1 MRICRFCGAEIKE
14 GSRCP
19 VCGLENSGEARRDD
33 SLFRRPEFQPQP
45 SEEELPK
52 DIEEEEGESVFSRAL
67 QWQPEE
73 PEPQPSQPASEP
85 QTEGAQPESGQAEFQ
100 AFFPEEADPPRTPP
114 RHWARMAAIAASV
127 LVVAAAA
134 FFLWPRPQPQAEM
147 PAIFSAGE
155 SYQVFFP
162 GKQEEALELG
172 TGLSEYDYSQDGQQ
186 YAWIADNQLFY
197 QPSPTAEPVFLAERA
212 VDCMMRPEG
221 DVVYYLSYD
230 TEAEPASQTLYRYD
244 ASTGETESLLS
255 GLYGVWVRQFKE
267 EAPYCFLI
275 ESSSIFRLDLETGE
289 VLPVVQ
295 NIASGT
301 AYIVTS
307 DDQGLY
313 YTDVDQERKISRLRY
328 WTPEDGSQNIA
339 ENMDII
345 VNADNGNAYYTISES
360 SGEPGLYWL
369 EHGEST
375 LVDASVPQN
384 IVGFLQDGEYSAER
398 ADGLLYVKDDDPEGN
413 LYMALG
419 GKSYELPMT
428 LETYQGVFLRD
439 NRLYYLM
446 DGTVWFMELTEEG
459 LSEPVEKETAP
470 ETASNLVM
478 VDRWGNSL
486 FSWDSMVARSL
497 TYGGQ
502 TVTQALYEASS
513 PAIQQAEDGS
523 LYFLDG
529 MGSPSLVRLQNGQAQ
544 TVAENVLDFRVDGD
558 WVIYIQ
564 EPLPSQEDISTTA
577 VMAYD
582 GRHTPVVIA
591 ETDSQVSFY
600 F

>member
-255 GLYGVWVRQFKE
+255 GLYGVWVRQFK
-267 EAPYCFLI
+267 
-275 ESSSIFRLDLETGE
+275 
-289 VLPVVQ
+289 
-295 NIASGT
+295 
-301 AYIVTS
+301 
-307 DDQGLY
+307 
-313 YTDVDQERKISRLRY
+313 
-328 WTPEDGSQNIA
+328 
-339 ENMDII
+339 
-345 VNADNGNAYYTISES
+345 
-360 SGEPGLYWL
+360 
-369 EHGEST
+369 
-375 LVDASVPQN
+375 
-384 IVGFLQDGEYSAER
+384 
-398 ADGLLYVKDDDPEGN
+398 
-413 LYMALG
+413 
-419 GKSYELPMT
+419 
-428 LETYQGVFLRD
+428 
-439 NRLYYLM
+439 
-446 DGTVWFMELTEEG
+446 
-459 LSEPVEKETAP
+459 
-470 ETASNLVM
+470 
-478 VDRWGNSL
+478 
-486 FSWDSMVARSL
+486 
-497 TYGGQ
+497 
-502 TVTQALYEASS
+502 
-513 PAIQQAEDGS
+513 
-523 LYFLDG
+523 
-529 MGSPSLVRLQNGQAQ
+529 
-544 TVAENVLDFRVDGD
+544 
-558 WVIYIQ
+558 
-564 EPLPSQEDISTTA
+564 
-577 VMAYD
+577 
-582 GRHTPVVIA
+582 
-591 ETDSQVSFY
+591 
-600 F
+600 

>member
-1 MRICRFCGAEIKE
+1 MRVCRFCGAEIKE

-33 SLFRRPEFQPQP
+33 SLFRRPESQPQP
-45 SEEELPK
+45 PEEELPK

-67 QWQPEE
+67 RWQPEE
-73 PEPQPSQPASEP
+73 PEPQPSQPASPEGAP
-85 QTEGAQPESGQAEFQ
+85 PEGGQTEME
-100 AFFPEEADPPRTPP
+100 AFFPEEADPPRP
-114 RHWARMAAIAASV
+114 RPRRWARMAVIAASV

-134 FFLWPRPQPQAEM
+134 FFLWPRPRAQAET
-147 PAIFSAGE
+147 PVIFSAGE
-155 SYQVFFP
+155 SYQAFFL
-162 GKQEEALELG
+162 GEQGRALELG

-186 YAWIADNQLFY
+186 YAWISDNQLFY
-197 QPSPTAEPVFLAERA
+197 QPSLTAEPVFLAERA

-267 EAPYCFLI
+267 EAPYCFLM

-289 VLPVVQ
+289 VLPVVPD
-295 NIASGT
+295 IASGT

-360 SGEPGLYWL
+360 SGEPGIYWL
-369 EHGEST
+369 ENGEST
-375 LVDASVPQN
+375 LVDADASQY
-384 IVGFLQDGEYSAER
+384 IVGVLEDGNYY
-398 ADGLLYVKDDDPEGN
+398 ADKADCILYLKDDNPEGN
-413 LYMALG
+413 LYMALE

-428 LETYQGVFLRD
+428 SETYQGAFLRD

-446 DGTVWFMELTEEG
+446 DGTVWFIELTEEG
-459 LSEPVEKETAP
+459 LGQPVEKETAP
-470 ETASNLVM
+470 ETASNLMM

-486 FSWDSMVARSL
+486 FSWDNMVARSL
-497 TYGGQ
+497 VYGGQ

>member
-1 MRICRFCGAEIKE
+1 MRVCRFCGAEIKE

-33 SLFRRPEFQPQP
+33 SLFRRSGSQPQP
-45 SEEELPK
+45 LEEELPK

-67 QWQPEE
+67 RWQPEE
-73 PEPQPSQPASEP
+73 PEPQPSQPASPEGAP
-85 QTEGAQPESGQAEFQ
+85 PEGGQTEME
-100 AFFPEEADPPRTPP
+100 AFFPEEADPPRP
-114 RHWARMAAIAASV
+114 RPRRWARMAVIAASV

-134 FFLWPRPQPQAEM
+134 FFLWPRPRAQAET
-147 PAIFSAGE
+147 PVIFSAGE
-155 SYQVFFP
+155 SYQAFFP
-162 GKQEEALELG
+162 GEQGRALELG

-186 YAWIADNQLFY
+186 YAWISDNQLFY
-197 QPSPTAEPVFLAERA
+197 QPSLTAEPVFLAERA

-267 EAPYCFLI
+267 EAPYCFLM

-289 VLPVVQ
+289 VLPVVPD
-295 NIASGT
+295 IASGT

-360 SGEPGLYWL
+360 SGEPGIYWL
-369 EHGEST
+369 ENGEST
-375 LVDASVPQN
+375 LVDADASQY
-384 IVGFLQDGEYSAER
+384 IVGVLEDGNYY
-398 ADGLLYVKDDDPEGN
+398 ADKADCILYLKDDNPEGN

-428 LETYQGVFLRD
+428 SETYQGAFLRD

-446 DGTVWFMELTEEG
+446 DGTVWFIELTEEG

-470 ETASNLVM
+470 ETASGLVM

-486 FSWDSMVARSL
+486 FSWDNMVARSL
-497 TYGGQ
+497 VYGGQ
-502 TVTQALYEASS
+502 TVTQALYEASGA
-513 PAIQQAEDGS
+513 AIQQAGDGS

-529 MGSPSLVRLQNGQAQ
+529 MGSPSLVRLQNGRAQ
-544 TVAENVLDFRVDGD
+544 TVAENVLDFRVNGD
-558 WVIYIQ
+558 WVIYTQ
-564 EPLPSQEDISTTA
+564 GPLSSQEDISTTA

-582 GRHTPVVIA
+582 GRHAPVVMA